1 MSSTTNIPAVHV
13 TGLIS
18 QTLRVLEGLE
28 DVSVLLD
35 SLAEID
41 LVDPCDEGQPSHM
54 TSRPH
59 DLTYSHLQ
67 EMIGRCAFPYRNL
80 LTLIL
85 YILKP

>member
-1 MSSTTNIPAVHV
+1 MSSTTNIPAVYV

-28 DVSVLLD
+28 DLSVLLD

-54 TSRPH
+54 TSRPYVQSSPGN
-59 DLTYSHLQ
+59 DWSARISPPKLTNFNS
-67 EMIGRCAFPYRNL
+67 
-80 LTLIL
+80 L
-85 YILKP
+85 YT